1 VDFFDPIL
9 ADIGDIQSVG
19 GDLSTFSGHMLVCRE
34 ILRNARENSLILCD
48 ELGSG
53 TYVLP
58 FIGIWPLDFHF
69 SSRNLLAVP
78 TNKETRTKV
87 SRSRKRSLKSYW
99 RRGVELQLRRTFC
112 S

>member
-1 VDFFDPIL
+1 MLPFLAIGGKTIVLKLLGLLAHMSRAGIPIPVDAQRPRVDFFDPIL

-34 ILRNARENSLILCD
+34 ILRNARENALILCD

-58 FIGIWPLDFHF
+58 LIGF
-69 SSRNLLAVP
+69 
-78 TNKETRTKV
+78 
-87 SRSRKRSLKSYW
+87 
-99 RRGVELQLRRTFC
+99 
-112 S
+112 